1 MSWDAKYILLLL
13 FTTAVSFFSALLMEK
28 YDQKNRKRILL
39 VASLVAGLGIL
50 GFFKYFNF
58 FSNNITDLFNSFAIR
73 ISPLTLALILP
84 VGISFYTFQTIGYI
98 IDVYK
103 GNIKAEHHAG
113 KYALFVSFFP
123 QIMSGP
129 IGRAGSLIPQISEE
143 RHFDY
148 EKATYGLKLMAWGF
162 FKKLIVA
169 DTLGTYVN
177 LVFNNPG
184 NYQGISLLVVAVFYS
199 LQIYCDFSGYTD
211 IAIGT
216 AKLFGIDLMTNFRS
230 TYFSASIRE
239 FWRRWHISLSTWFR
253 DYVYIPL
260 GGNRVGKLR
269 RNFNVMITFLIC
281 GLWHGANWTFVVWGG
296 IHGAGQVV
304 ENLLGK
310 DEKNFEGKKTIKWA
324 VSVCLVFAFCTLA
337 WIFFRA
343 QSLSEAFYFFRNMF
357 IGIASP
363 VAYLKAGFLDLDISL
378 LTLFKLI
385 VFVLP
390 VLIFDYISLKK
401 DVFVSI
407 KSLPVVPRWSIY
419 AVLVIFVA
427 LFSDKGVSSA
437 FVYFRF

>member
-1 MSWDAKYILLLL
+1 
-13 FTTAVSFFSALLMEK
+13 
-28 YDQKNRKRILL
+28 
-39 VASLVAGLGIL
+39 
-50 GFFKYFNF
+50 
-58 FSNNITDLFNSFAIR
+58 
-73 ISPLTLALILP
+73 
-84 VGISFYTFQTIGYI
+84 
-98 IDVYK
+98 
-103 GNIKAEHHAG
+103 
-113 KYALFVSFFP
+113 
-123 QIMSGP
+123 
-129 IGRAGSLIPQISEE
+129 
-143 RHFDY
+143 
-148 EKATYGLKLMAWGF
+148 
-162 FKKLIVA
+162 
-169 DTLGTYVN
+169 
-177 LVFNNPG
+177 
-184 NYQGISLLVVAVFYS
+184 
-199 LQIYCDFSGYTD
+199 
-211 IAIGT
+211 
-216 AKLFGIDLMTNFRS
+216 
-230 TYFSASIRE
+230 
-239 FWRRWHISLSTWFR
+239 
-253 DYVYIPL
+253 
-260 GGNRVGKLR
+260 
-269 RNFNVMITFLIC
+269 MITFLIC